1 MTWRK
6 IPDSTINLINDPE
19 YAKTLADLRAKLKAK
34 LSEIGENDLG
44 AKR

>member
-1 MTWRK
+1 MEKDPRQYT
-6 IPDSTINLINDPE
+6 NLINDPE

-34 LSEIGENDLG
+34 LSEIGKNDLG